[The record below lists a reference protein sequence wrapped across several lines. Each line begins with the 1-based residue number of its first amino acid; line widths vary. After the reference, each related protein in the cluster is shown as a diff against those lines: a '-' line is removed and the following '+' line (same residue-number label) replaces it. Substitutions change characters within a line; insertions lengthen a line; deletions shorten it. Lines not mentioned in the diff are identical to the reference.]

1 MKDIEKRLYGI
12 QSLILEDAMCRKEK
26 IIAVDL
32 ETFKNVKGKVV
43 QIRVSSEM
51 LEYMEKE
58 VKEYE
63 EKQKGLLND

>member
-1 MKDIEKRLYGI
+1 MKDIEKRLYNI

-51 LEYMEKE
+51 LECMEKD

-63 EKQKGLLND
+63 EKQKGLRDD